1 MKIGLFIRASS
12 GWLIMSEAAPQY
24 RPDFEYNKEVV
35 QKAERYGMDFALSL
49 VKYQGFGGKT
59 DHWHWALDSFTTIAG
74 LAAVTD
80 RIKLIGS
87 VGLQAHHPAVAARH
101 AAMIQQISHGRFWLN
116 VVTGWQKSEYASLG
130 LWRGD
135 EHYASRYDYADEY
148 ITICRELWETGES
161 SFKGS
166 YFELDGAQLEP
177 RPQEPIKVVCAASS
191 RPRPALHRRERR
203 LQLHLRHER
212 RRAAR
217 DQPADPRGRGQGGP
231 EIKSIASIHCIMGD
245 TDEEAAARVQRYY
258 DGADLEALAH
268 MSGQAEF
275 DAAGTTSQIIQNLR
289 IATFMGAEVLT
300 GTPETIAEKLAAY
313 EDVEGLE
320 GLMVCLDDPRREIDR
335 FGEQV
340 LPLLGS
346 GRNGLAVGRDHRA
359 PGERAVAHALVG
371 VGDAL
376 EREALD
382 VRVDVAR
389 SGQLE
394 DLGQLDGAAPVR
406 VGDARVEAHACRT
419 VIGSVPPATPMT
431 MTEPRPWRP
440 TWTSSASVA
449 SLPTQS
455 STSVAPRP
463 PVSSRISRGRVLAG
477 LRPWRS
483 RRRSRASASF
493 AGSTSTAITLAGV
506 SARRIWT
513 AMWPRPPTPIT
524 TALVPGRAWC
534 SASLIAW

>member
-1 MKIGLFIRASS
+1 MKIGLFMPTVNN
-12 GWLIMSEAAPQY
+12 GFIMSEAAPQY
-24 RPDFEYNKEVV
+24 RPDFDYNKEVV

-49 VKYQGFGGKT
+49 VKYRGFGGKT

-116 VVTGWQKSEYASLG
+116 IVTGWQKSEYASLG

-148 ITICRELWETGES
+148 ITVCRELWQTGES
-161 SFKGS
+161 SFEGK
-166 YFELDGAQLEP
+166 YFQLDGARLEP

-191 RPRPALHRRERR
+191 
-203 LQLHLRHER
+203 
-212 RRAAR
+212 
-217 DQPADPRGRGQGGP
+217 DRGRRFTAEHGDYNFIFGTSVDALRETNQQILAAAEKAGR
-231 EIKSIASIHCIMGD
+231 EISSIASIHCIMGD
-245 TDEEAAARVQRYY
+245 TDEEAAARVQSYY

-300 GTPETIAEKLAAY
+300 GTPETIAEKLRAY

-340 LPLLGS
+340 MPLLG
-346 GRNGLAVGRDHRA
+346 
-359 PGERAVAHALVG
+359 
-371 VGDAL
+371 
-376 EREALD
+376 
-382 VRVDVAR
+382 
-389 SGQLE
+389 
-394 DLGQLDGAAPVR
+394 AA
-406 VGDARVEAHACRT
+406 
-419 VIGSVPPATPMT
+419 
-431 MTEPRPWRP
+431 
-440 TWTSSASVA
+440 
-449 SLPTQS
+449 
-455 STSVAPRP
+455 
-463 PVSSRISRGRVLAG
+463 
-477 LRPWRS
+477 
-483 RRRSRASASF
+483 
-493 AGSTSTAITLAGV
+493 TAA
-506 SARRIWT
+506 A
-513 AMWPRPPTPIT
+513 
-524 TALVPGRAWC
+524 
-534 SASLIAW
+534 

>member
-1 MKIGLFIRASS
+1 MKIGLFMPTVNN
-12 GWLIMSEAAPQY
+12 GFIMSEAAPQY
-24 RPDFEYNKEVV
+24 RPDFDYNKEVV

-49 VKYQGFGGKT
+49 VKYRGFGGKT

-116 VVTGWQKSEYASLG
+116 IVTGWQKSEYASLG

-161 SFKGS
+161 SFKGR

-177 RPQEPIKVVCAASS
+177 RPQDPIKVVCAASS
-191 RPRPALHRRERR
+191 
-203 LQLHLRHER
+203 
-212 RRAAR
+212 
-217 DQPADPRGRGQGGP
+217 DRGRRFTAENGDYNFIFGTSVDALRETNQNILEAADKAGR
-231 EIKSIASIHCIMGD
+231 EIRSIASIHCIMGD
-245 TDEEAAARVQRYY
+245 TDEEAAARVQSYY

-275 DAAGTTSQIIQNLR
+275 DEAGTTSQIIQNLR

-340 LPLLGS
+340 LPLLG
-346 GRNGLAVGRDHRA
+346 
-359 PGERAVAHALVG
+359 
-371 VGDAL
+371 
-376 EREALD
+376 
-382 VRVDVAR
+382 
-389 SGQLE
+389 
-394 DLGQLDGAAPVR
+394 
-406 VGDARVEAHACRT
+406 
-419 VIGSVPPATPMT
+419 AT
-431 MTEPRPWRP
+431 
-440 TWTSSASVA
+440 A
-449 SLPTQS
+449 
-455 STSVAPRP
+455 
-463 PVSSRISRGRVLAG
+463 
-477 LRPWRS
+477 
-483 RRRSRASASF
+483 
-493 AGSTSTAITLAGV
+493 
-506 SARRIWT
+506 
-513 AMWPRPPTPIT
+513 T
-524 TALVPGRAWC
+524 TA
-534 SASLIAW
+534 

>member
-1 MKIGLFIRASS
+1 MKIGLFMPTVNN
-12 GWLIMSEAAPQY
+12 GFIMSEAAPQY
-24 RPDFEYNKEVV
+24 RPDFDYNKEVV

-49 VKYQGFGGKT
+49 VKYRGFGGKT

-116 VVTGWQKSEYASLG
+116 IVTGWQKSEYASLG

-148 ITICRELWETGES
+148 ITVCRELWQTGES
-161 SFKGS
+161 SFEGK
-166 YFELDGAQLEP
+166 YFQLDGARLEP

-191 RPRPALHRRERR
+191 
-203 LQLHLRHER
+203 
-212 RRAAR
+212 
-217 DQPADPRGRGQGGP
+217 DRGRRFTAENGDYNFIFGTSVDALRETNQQILAAAEKAGR
-231 EIKSIASIHCIMGD
+231 EISSIASIHCIMGD
-245 TDEEAAARVQRYY
+245 TDEEAAARVQSYY

-300 GTPETIAEKLAAY
+300 GTPETIAEKLRAY

-340 LPLLGS
+340 MPLLG
-346 GRNGLAVGRDHRA
+346 
-359 PGERAVAHALVG
+359 
-371 VGDAL
+371 
-376 EREALD
+376 
-382 VRVDVAR
+382 
-389 SGQLE
+389 
-394 DLGQLDGAAPVR
+394 AA
-406 VGDARVEAHACRT
+406 
-419 VIGSVPPATPMT
+419 
-431 MTEPRPWRP
+431 
-440 TWTSSASVA
+440 
-449 SLPTQS
+449 
-455 STSVAPRP
+455 
-463 PVSSRISRGRVLAG
+463 
-477 LRPWRS
+477 
-483 RRRSRASASF
+483 
-493 AGSTSTAITLAGV
+493 TAA
-506 SARRIWT
+506 A
-513 AMWPRPPTPIT
+513 
-524 TALVPGRAWC
+524 
-534 SASLIAW
+534 

>member
-1 MKIGLFIRASS
+1 MKIGLFMPTVNN
-12 GWLIMSEAAPQY
+12 GFIMSEAAPQY
-24 RPDFEYNKEVV
+24 RPDFDYNKEVV

-49 VKYQGFGGKT
+49 VKYRGFGGKT

-116 VVTGWQKSEYASLG
+116 IVTGWQKSEYASLG

-148 ITICRELWETGES
+148 ITVCRELWQTGES
-161 SFKGS
+161 SFEGK
-166 YFELDGAQLEP
+166 YFQLDGARLEP

-191 RPRPALHRRERR
+191 
-203 LQLHLRHER
+203 
-212 RRAAR
+212 
-217 DQPADPRGRGQGGP
+217 DRGRRFTAENGDYNFIFGTSVEALRETNQQILAAAEKAGR
-231 EIKSIASIHCIMGD
+231 EISSIASIHCIMGD
-245 TDEEAAARVQRYY
+245 TDEEAAARVQSYY

-300 GTPETIAEKLAAY
+300 GTPETIAEKLRAY

-340 LPLLGS
+340 MPLLG
-346 GRNGLAVGRDHRA
+346 
-359 PGERAVAHALVG
+359 
-371 VGDAL
+371 
-376 EREALD
+376 
-382 VRVDVAR
+382 
-389 SGQLE
+389 
-394 DLGQLDGAAPVR
+394 AA
-406 VGDARVEAHACRT
+406 
-419 VIGSVPPATPMT
+419 
-431 MTEPRPWRP
+431 
-440 TWTSSASVA
+440 
-449 SLPTQS
+449 
-455 STSVAPRP
+455 
-463 PVSSRISRGRVLAG
+463 
-477 LRPWRS
+477 
-483 RRRSRASASF
+483 
-493 AGSTSTAITLAGV
+493 TAA
-506 SARRIWT
+506 A
-513 AMWPRPPTPIT
+513 
-524 TALVPGRAWC
+524 
-534 SASLIAW
+534 